1 MISQQLLDILVCP
14 LGKSDLKLEGDA
26 LVCQRC
32 GPRFRISREGYPN
45 MLIEEAELP
54 AGCDHY
60 NQLPCVRNGSSSSS
74 PSGSTPPN

>member
-1 MISQQLLDILVCP
+1 MISPQLLEILVCP
-14 LGKSDLKLEGDA
+14 LGKSELRQEENA

-54 AGCDHY
+54 PGIDAID
-60 NQLPCVRNGSSSSS
+60 QLPCVREKSA
-74 PSGSTPPN
+74 TPTPTEK